1 MGVNQRSRV
10 AMNRPLLETYREA
23 YRNLDLFPLFTK
35 EEIEKFRVEY
45 GGDTLARL
53 EQVLEDAP
61 VDGKVVF
68 AGHRGCGKSTLLAQ
82 LAHKMRQNNHF
93 VVFFSIADMIEMSA
107 VDHVNILYAIAVR
120 LLSAA
125 TKQRVE
131 IPAKTKDTILNWL
144 ITTQSTVATQDLKS
158 QLGVGGDILKL
169 ITAKLQSESTFR
181 EEIKRT
187 YERRIN
193 ELVQKIDEISRWIQ
207 KATQREV
214 LVIIDDLDKLDWRLV
229 EDIYKNN
236 INALFQPHIRIV
248 FTIPISVIR
257 DIELRT
263 ILQTAAGSPIQ
274 QMEVAKFFTK
284 ANRHDPAAVPLEKK
298 VNVFLEVLKRRLP
311 ENLLEPE
318 TAREI
323 VLSSGGVVRELVRI
337 ARACCSQ
344 CLLQLRSDPD
354 LTEIKINDE
363 ILALALR
370 DIRNDFAASLGESRY
385 QILVTTYERAE
396 PVEITDPEF
405 LVLLHGLYVLEY
417 RNDDLWYDVHPV
429 VVDLLRRRNLLAV

>member
-1 MGVNQRSRV
+1 
-10 AMNRPLLETYREA
+10 MNRPLLEIYREA

-68 AGHRGCGKSTLLAQ
+68 AGHRGCGKSTLLAR
-82 LAHKMRQNNHF
+82 LAHKMRENHHF

-107 VDHVNILYAIAVR
+107 VDHVNILYAISVR

-131 IPAKTKDTILNWL
+131 IPEKTKDAILNWL

-187 YERRIN
+187 YERRIS
-193 ELVQKIDEISRWIQ
+193 ELVQKIDEIARWIQ

-318 TAREI
+318 TAQKI

-344 CLLQLRSDPD
+344 CLLKLRSDPD
-354 LTEIKINDE
+354 LTEIKISDE

-385 QILVTTYERAE
+385 RILVTTYERAE

-405 LVLLHGLYVLEY
+405 LILLHGLYVLEY